1 MIEQVKLSF
10 ECCENQK
17 SYRKPATSIC
27 EKSKLV
33 ELSKTD
39 VAAAA
44 GVGVLV
50 FIFNG
55 EEGGCLMARTLQFMK
70 LFAILLLWAI
80 ANLYIHIHIHQMNKN
95 TALSYFHFLFLV
107 KVTKFTMIY
116 AYIKWVTAVRL
127 T

>member
-1 MIEQVKLSF
+1 MKI
-10 ECCENQK
+10 K

-39 VAAAA
+39 AAAAA

-50 FIFNG
+50 LIFNG

-80 ANLYIHIHIHQMNKN
+80 ANLYIHIHIYQMNKN
-95 TALSYFHFLFLV
+95 TALSYFHSLFLV

-116 AYIKWVTAVRL
+116 AYIKWVIAVR
-127 T
+127 